1 MNDIINFWNLR
12 SQREK
17 NLISISFALIALMA
31 IISIFSWVMS
41 NTKSSK
47 AKMINAKNDYEYV
60 ISKAELLNSS
70 LISNSTDV
78 NQIEAYIKDLFSNP
92 ANDLKVE
99 NLKESLRISFRTNN
113 IKDAVTI
120 SDKIAK
126 NLQRQLTK
134 ISYSKDE
141 EDTLVELYFINF

>member
-1 MNDIINFWNLR
+1 MMFDIFLNLNK
-12 SQREK
+12 REK
-17 NLISISFALIALMA
+17 NLIILALAAISFFIVFLLSKN
-31 IISIFSWVMS
+31 IIDSYSL
-41 NTKSSK
+41 SSQK
-47 AKMINAKNDYEYV
+47 LLKAKNDYEYV

-141 EDTLVELYFINF
+141 QDTLVELYFINF

>member
-1 MNDIINFWNLR
+1 MMFDIFLNL
-12 SQREK
+12 SKREK
-17 NLISISFALIALMA
+17 NLIILALVAVCLFVVFLLSKN
-31 IISIFSWVMS
+31 IIDSYSL
-41 NTKSSK
+41 SSQK
-47 AKMINAKNDYEYV
+47 LLKAKNDYEYV

-70 LISNSTDV
+70 LISNSTDI

-120 SDKIAK
+120 SDEIAK

-141 EDTLVELYFINF
+141 QDTLVELYFINF

>member
-1 MNDIINFWNLR
+1 MMFDIFLNLNK
-12 SQREK
+12 REK
-17 NLISISFALIALMA
+17 NLIILALAAISFFIVFLLSKN
-31 IISIFSWVMS
+31 IIDSYSL
-41 NTKSSK
+41 SSQK
-47 AKMINAKNDYEYV
+47 LLKAKNDYEYV

-141 EDTLVELYFINF
+141 ADTLVELYFINF

>member
-1 MNDIINFWNLR
+1 MMFDIFLNLNK
-12 SQREK
+12 REK
-17 NLISISFALIALMA
+17 NLIILALAAISFFIVFLLSKN
-31 IISIFSWVMS
+31 IIDSYSL
-41 NTKSSK
+41 SSQK
-47 AKMINAKNDYEYV
+47 LLKAKNDYEYV

-70 LISNSTDV
+70 LIINSTDV

>member
-1 MNDIINFWNLR
+1 MMFDIFLNL
-12 SQREK
+12 SKREK
-17 NLISISFALIALMA
+17 NLIILALAAISFFIVFLLSKN
-31 IISIFSWVMS
+31 IIDSYSL
-41 NTKSSK
+41 SSQK
-47 AKMINAKNDYEYV
+47 LLKAKNDYEYV

-78 NQIEAYIKDLFSNP
+78 NQIEAFIKDLFSNP

-120 SDKIAK
+120 SDEIAK

-141 EDTLVELYFINF
+141 QDTLVELYFINF

>member
-1 MNDIINFWNLR
+1 M
-12 SQREK
+12 
-17 NLISISFALIALMA
+17 
-31 IISIFSWVMS
+31 
-41 NTKSSK
+41 
-47 AKMINAKNDYEYV
+47 
-60 ISKAELLNSS
+60 LNSS

-120 SDKIAK
+120 SDEIAK

-141 EDTLVELYFINF
+141 QDTLVELYFINF

>member
-1 MNDIINFWNLR
+1 MMFDIFLNL
-12 SQREK
+12 SKREK
-17 NLISISFALIALMA
+17 NLIILALVAVCLFVVFLLSKN
-31 IISIFSWVMS
+31 IIDSYSL
-41 NTKSSK
+41 SSQK
-47 AKMINAKNDYEYV
+47 LLKAKNDYEYV

-70 LISNSTDV
+70 LISNSTDI

-113 IKDAVTI
+113 IKDAMSI
-120 SDKIAK
+120 SDEIAK
-126 NLQRQLTK
+126 TLQRQLIK

-141 EDTLVELYFINF
+141 QDTLVELYFINF

>member
-1 MNDIINFWNLR
+1 MMFDIFLNL
-12 SQREK
+12 SKREK
-17 NLISISFALIALMA
+17 NLIILALAAISFFIVFLLSKN
-31 IISIFSWVMS
+31 IIDSYSL
-41 NTKSSK
+41 SSQK
-47 AKMINAKNDYEYV
+47 LLKAKNDYEYV

-120 SDKIAK
+120 SDEIAK

-141 EDTLVELYFINF
+141 QDTLVELYFINF

>member
-1 MNDIINFWNLR
+1 MMFDIFLNLNK
-12 SQREK
+12 REK
-17 NLISISFALIALMA
+17 NLIILALAAISFFIVFLLSKN
-31 IISIFSWVMS
+31 IIDSYSL
-41 NTKSSK
+41 SSQK
-47 AKMINAKNDYEYV
+47 LLKAKNDYEYV

-78 NQIEAYIKDLFSNP
+78 NQIEAYIKDLFSNH

-120 SDKIAK
+120 SDEIAK

-141 EDTLVELYFINF
+141 QDTLVELYFINF

>member
-1 MNDIINFWNLR
+1 MMFDIFLNLNK
-12 SQREK
+12 REK
-17 NLISISFALIALMA
+17 NLIILALAAISFFIVFLLSKN
-31 IISIFSWVMS
+31 IIDSYSL
-41 NTKSSK
+41 SSQK
-47 AKMINAKNDYEYV
+47 LLKAKNDYEYV

-78 NQIEAYIKDLFSNP
+78 NQIEAFIKDLFSNP

-120 SDKIAK
+120 SDEIAK

-141 EDTLVELYFINF
+141 QDTLVELYFINF

>member
-1 MNDIINFWNLR
+1 MMFDIFLNLNK
-12 SQREK
+12 REK
-17 NLISISFALIALMA
+17 NLIILALAAISFFIVFLLSKN
-31 IISIFSWVMS
+31 IIDSYSL
-41 NTKSSK
+41 SSQK
-47 AKMINAKNDYEYV
+47 LLKAKNDYEYV

-70 LISNSTDV
+70 LISNSTDI

-120 SDKIAK
+120 SDEIAK

-141 EDTLVELYFINF
+141 QDTLVELYFINF

>member
-1 MNDIINFWNLR
+1 MMFDIFLNL
-12 SQREK
+12 SKREK
-17 NLISISFALIALMA
+17 NLIILALAAISFFIVFLLSKN
-31 IISIFSWVMS
+31 IIDSYSL
-41 NTKSSK
+41 SSQK
-47 AKMINAKNDYEYV
+47 LLKAKNDYEYV

-141 EDTLVELYFINF
+141 QDTLVELYFINF

>member
-1 MNDIINFWNLR
+1 MK
-12 SQREK
+12 REK
-17 NLISISFALIALMA
+17 NLIILALAAISFFIVFLLSKN
-31 IISIFSWVMS
+31 IIDSYSL
-41 NTKSSK
+41 SSQK
-47 AKMINAKNDYEYV
+47 LLKAKNDYEYV

-120 SDKIAK
+120 SDEIAK

-141 EDTLVELYFINF
+141 QDTLVELYFINF

>member
-1 MNDIINFWNLR
+1 MMFDIFLNLNK
-12 SQREK
+12 REK
-17 NLISISFALIALMA
+17 NLIILALAAISFFIVFLLSKN
-31 IISIFSWVMS
+31 IIDSYSL
-41 NTKSSK
+41 SSQK
-47 AKMINAKNDYEYV
+47 LLKAKNDYEYV

>member
-1 MNDIINFWNLR
+1 MMFDIFLNLNK
-12 SQREK
+12 REK
-17 NLISISFALIALMA
+17 NLIILALAAISFFIVFLLSKN
-31 IISIFSWVMS
+31 IIDSYSL
-41 NTKSSK
+41 SSQK
-47 AKMINAKNDYEYV
+47 LLKAKNDYEYV

-120 SDKIAK
+120 SDEIAK

-141 EDTLVELYFINF
+141 QDTLVELYFINF

>member
-1 MNDIINFWNLR
+1 MMFDIFLNLNK
-12 SQREK
+12 REK
-17 NLISISFALIALMA
+17 NLIILALAAISFFIVFLLSKN
-31 IISIFSWVMS
+31 IIDSYSL
-41 NTKSSK
+41 SSQK
-47 AKMINAKNDYEYV
+47 LLKAKNDYEYV

-120 SDKIAK
+120 SDEIAK

>member
-1 MNDIINFWNLR
+1 MMFDIFLNLNK
-12 SQREK
+12 REK
-17 NLISISFALIALMA
+17 NLIILALAAISFFIVFLLSKN
-31 IISIFSWVMS
+31 IIDSYSL
-41 NTKSSK
+41 SSQK
-47 AKMINAKNDYEYV
+47 LLKAKNDYEYV

-70 LISNSTDV
+70 LISNSTDI

-141 EDTLVELYFINF
+141 QDTLVELYFINF

>member
-1 MNDIINFWNLR
+1 MMFDIFLNL
-12 SQREK
+12 SKREK
-17 NLISISFALIALMA
+17 NLIILALVAVCLFVVFLLSKN
-31 IISIFSWVMS
+31 IIDSYSL
-41 NTKSSK
+41 SSQK
-47 AKMINAKNDYEYV
+47 LLKAKNDYEYV

-120 SDKIAK
+120 SDEIAK

-141 EDTLVELYFINF
+141 QDTLVELYFINF

>member
-1 MNDIINFWNLR
+1 MVAVCLFVVFLLSKNIIDSYSLS
-12 SQREK
+12 SQK
-17 NLISISFALIALMA
+17 LL
-31 IISIFSWVMS
+31 
-41 NTKSSK
+41 K
-47 AKMINAKNDYEYV
+47 AKNDYEYV

-141 EDTLVELYFINF
+141 QDTLVELYFINF

>member
-1 MNDIINFWNLR
+1 MMFDIFLNL
-12 SQREK
+12 SKREK
-17 NLISISFALIALMA
+17 NLIILALAAISFFIVFLLSKN
-31 IISIFSWVMS
+31 IIDSYSL
-41 NTKSSK
+41 SSQK
-47 AKMINAKNDYEYV
+47 LLKAKNDYEYV

-70 LISNSTDV
+70 LISNSTDI

-120 SDKIAK
+120 SDEIAK

-141 EDTLVELYFINF
+141 QDTLVELYFINF

>member
-1 MNDIINFWNLR
+1 MMFDIFLNLNK
-12 SQREK
+12 REK
-17 NLISISFALIALMA
+17 NLIILALVAVCLFVVFLLSKN
-31 IISIFSWVMS
+31 IIDSYSL
-41 NTKSSK
+41 SSQK
-47 AKMINAKNDYEYV
+47 LLKAKNDYEYV

-70 LISNSTDV
+70 LISNSTDI

-113 IKDAVTI
+113 IKDAMSI
-120 SDKIAK
+120 SDEIAK
-126 NLQRQLTK
+126 TLQRQLIK

-141 EDTLVELYFINF
+141 QDTLVELYFINS

>member
-1 MNDIINFWNLR
+1 MMFDIFLNL
-12 SQREK
+12 SKREK
-17 NLISISFALIALMA
+17 NLIILALVAVCLFEVFLLSKN
-31 IISIFSWVMS
+31 IIDSYSL
-41 NTKSSK
+41 SSQK
-47 AKMINAKNDYEYV
+47 LLKAKNDYEYV

-120 SDKIAK
+120 SDEIAK

-141 EDTLVELYFINF
+141 QDTLVELYFINF

>member
-1 MNDIINFWNLR
+1 MMFDIFLNLNK
-12 SQREK
+12 REK
-17 NLISISFALIALMA
+17 NLIILALVAVCLFVVFLLSKN
-31 IISIFSWVMS
+31 IIDSYSL
-41 NTKSSK
+41 SSQK
-47 AKMINAKNDYEYV
+47 LLKAKNDYEYV

-120 SDKIAK
+120 SDEIAK

-141 EDTLVELYFINF
+141 QDTLVELYFINF

>member
-1 MNDIINFWNLR
+1 MFDIFLNLNK
-12 SQREK
+12 REK
-17 NLISISFALIALMA
+17 NLIILALAAISFFIVFLLSKN
-31 IISIFSWVMS
+31 IIDSYSL
-41 NTKSSK
+41 SSQK
-47 AKMINAKNDYEYV
+47 LLKAKNDYEYV

>member
-1 MNDIINFWNLR
+1 MMFDIFLNL
-12 SQREK
+12 SKREK
-17 NLISISFALIALMA
+17 NLIILALAAISFFIVFLLLKN
-31 IISIFSWVMS
+31 IIDSYSL
-41 NTKSSK
+41 SSQK
-47 AKMINAKNDYEYV
+47 LLKAKNDYEYV

-120 SDKIAK
+120 SDEIAK

-141 EDTLVELYFINF
+141 QDTLVELYFINF

>member
-1 MNDIINFWNLR
+1 MFDIFLNLNK
-12 SQREK
+12 REK
-17 NLISISFALIALMA
+17 NLIILALAAISFFIVFLLSKN
-31 IISIFSWVMS
+31 IIDSYSL
-41 NTKSSK
+41 SSQK
-47 AKMINAKNDYEYV
+47 LLKAKNDYEYV

-120 SDKIAK
+120 SDEIAK